1 MASSPAA
8 LVPEN
13 KDYFGLAIPEAQGGM
28 GFGAVEAMD
37 FKVMPAADLLTTA
50 QTLARKMAVNSPPAV
65 RMTKRLLR
73 EGQTAS
79 LANLLELSA
88 AYQAIAH
95 KTSEHAKIVN
105 DFMEAKAAR
114 QAARK

>member
-1 MASSPAA
+1 MARAA
-8 LVPEN
+8 EMS
-13 KDYFGLAIPEAQGGM
+13 FTGEAIDAKTALDWGM
-28 GFGAVEAMD
+28 VSR
-37 FKVMPAADLLTTA
+37 VVPAADLLTTA

-95 KTSEHAKIVN
+95 KTPEHAKIVN
-105 DFMEAKAAR
+105 DFMTAKAAR